1 MRRSGGV
8 VGLLAPA
15 VSWGLFWGGW
25 AALLPGIKAELA
37 LTDQQLGL
45 SLFAIPVAAVPAMLL
60 TGPLAHRL
68 AQYTLPV
75 VTAAFGVGVLLVGL
89 AHSRAA
95 FIGALLLIGASSGG
109 VEVGLN
115 ATLAAQEA
123 RDGRRLFNLVHSATP
138 LAMVVAAPA
147 AGLARYLGASPEAVL
162 TAISVLVGLSA
173 VLAIDRRGWEE
184 PASAAT
190 ERPRQMTGLLLMLGA
205 VAAIALLMENSVEQ
219 WGAIHLVQ
227 QLGAGPLIASFG
239 PAAYM
244 AGLSAGRM
252 LAQWQGARLP
262 DRTLVSIGGVL
273 GGAGLAVGAAAWS
286 VPWAVVG
293 YAVAGGGLAPVV
305 PTLLSAVGRGIDPA
319 RRARTI
325 SAVTTVSYA
334 GFLVSPPL
342 VGTLAGAVGLSAALG
357 TVAACGVLVA
367 AGGQL
372 LRRLADGPT
381 GGDA

>member
-1 MRRSGGV
+1 ML
-8 VGLLAPA
+8 GLLAPA
-15 VSWGLFWGGW
+15 VSWGLFWGAW
-25 AALLPGIKAELA
+25 AALLPGIKAELS
-37 LTDQQLGL
+37 LSDQQLGL

-75 VTAAFGVGVLLVGL
+75 VTALFGVGVLLVGL
-89 AHSRAA
+89 AGSQAA
-95 FIGALLLIGASSGG
+95 FVGALLLLGASSGG

-115 ATLAAQEA
+115 ATLGAQEA
-123 RDGRRLFNLVHSATP
+123 RDGRRLFNKVHAATP

-147 AGLARYLGASPEAVL
+147 AGLARYLGASPGAVL
-162 TAISVLVGLSA
+162 TAVSVLVGLSA

-184 PASAAT
+184 PPPAAD
-190 ERPRQMTGLLLMLGA
+190 RRRQMTGLLLALGA
-205 VAAIALLMENSVEQ
+205 VGAVALLMENSVEQ

-227 QLGAGPLIASFG
+227 QLGAGPLLASLG

-252 LAQWQGARLP
+252 LAQWQGARLS
-262 DRTLVSIGGVL
+262 DGTLVSVGGAV
-273 GGAGLAVGAAAWS
+273 GGAGLAVGAAAWN
-286 VPWAVVG
+286 VPWAVAG
-293 YAVAGGGLAPVV
+293 YVVAGCGLAPVV
-305 PTLLSAVGRGIDPA
+305 PTLLSAVGRSVEPG

-342 VGTLAGAVGLSAALG
+342 VGTLAGAVGLSAALAA
-357 TVAACGVLVA
+357 VALGGVFVA
-367 AGGQL
+367 AGGRL
-372 LRRLADGPT
+372 LGRLPAGPT